1 MLLLITNSEDAT
13 SDLLV
18 DKIKPNIFRLN
29 FDIADDYSITLTPD
43 YWSIKSPAGQQ
54 INSDSVSS
62 VFWWKSFS
70 KNIETSDN
78 YVTDEIKYIFRELYN
93 WAKKKG
99 IAKGNPYD
107 FHNHLGK
114 IQILGLAKKYFSIP
128 ETVVT
133 LGEKPSKF
141 FLELDEI
148 VVKSLSSSQTNDKKT
163 LISTLIDKAKLDY
176 RYPWY
181 AQELI
186 DSNFDITVFICGQ
199 RRFYFSRSRSDLD
212 GIDWRIKE
220 IASLDK
226 KVWKIFTPTQKL
238 VNSVNSFCDEIS
250 VDWGRLDL
258 MQVDLNGEID
268 FKFLEFNANGQ
279 FVFLDYTNE
288 EDVFNSV
295 VEYLTFHKT

>member
-29 FDIADDYSITLTPD
+29 FDIANNYSITLTPD
-43 YWSIKSPAGQQ
+43 HWSIKSPTGHE
-54 INSDSVSS
+54 ISSDSVKS

-70 KNIETSDN
+70 KNIETSDK
-78 YVTDEIKYIFRELYN
+78 YIAEEIKYIFREIYN
-93 WAKKKG
+93 WSKKKG

-114 IQILGLAKKYFSIP
+114 IQLLGIAKKYFSIP
-128 ETVVT
+128 STVVT
-133 LGEKPSKF
+133 IGSTPGVYF
-141 FLELDEI
+141 PELNEI
-148 VVKSLSSSQTNDKKT
+148 VVKSLSSAQTNDKKT
-163 LISTLIDKAKLDY
+163 LISTLIEKNKLDSS
-176 RYPWY
+176 YPWY
-181 AQELI
+181 AQELVNS
-186 DSNFDITVFICGQ
+186 DFDITVFICGHK
-199 RRFYFSRSRSDLD
+199 RFFFSRSRSDLD

-220 IASLDK
+220 VTTLDK
-226 KVWKIFTPTQKL
+226 KVWAKFVPTQNL
-238 VNSVNSFCDEIS
+238 INSVNSFCDEIS

-258 MQVDLNGEID
+258 MEESFGGEIS

-288 EDVFNSV
+288 EGILSSV
-295 VEYLTFHKT
+295 VEYLTID